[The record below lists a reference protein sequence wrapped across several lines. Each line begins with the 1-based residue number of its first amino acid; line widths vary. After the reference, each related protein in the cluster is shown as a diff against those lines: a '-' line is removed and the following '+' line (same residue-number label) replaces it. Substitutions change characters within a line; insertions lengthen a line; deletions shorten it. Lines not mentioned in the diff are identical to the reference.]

1 MTASA
6 ENVFAYHIGIV
17 VRDIDAVEAVYRDL
31 LGVTRWHT
39 WEVEREGVPTNPA
52 TAGKLGRIRI
62 AYGRAP
68 GQTIELL
75 QPLSGTSVW
84 SEYLREH
91 GEGIQ
96 HIGVWTQDLPGAV
109 AEAMA
114 RGARVTH
121 GMLRE
126 GGGSV
131 QLDVNSKAEDV
142 ARALDPDQIA
152 YVLPLAGGVQ
162 IEYVGPGGLERMR
175 QTIGDDFDNVITTAP
190 WQQTPRG

>member
-1 MTASA
+1 MTASP
-6 ENVFAYHIGIV
+6 ENVFAYHVGIV
-17 VRDIDAVEAVYRDL
+17 VRDIEAVEAVYRDL

-39 WEVEREGVPTNPA
+39 WEVEREGLPTNPA

-96 HIGVWTQDLPGAV
+96 HIGVWTPDLPGAV
-109 AEAMA
+109 ADAIA

-121 GMLRE
+121 GILGD
-126 GGGSV
+126 GGGSI
-131 QLDVNSKAEDV
+131 QLDPTSKPEDV
-142 ARALDPDQIA
+142 VRALDPDQIA
-152 YVLPLAGGVQ
+152 YVLPVAGGVQ
-162 IEYVGPGGLERMR
+162 IEYVGPGGPARIR
-175 QTIGDDFDNVITTAP
+175 QTIGDDFDNVITLAP
-190 WQQTPRG
+190 WQHAPRR